1 MDPLTEILTELL
13 PYANLES
20 EKSLVDDHILESMD
34 IMTLIPDLEDAY
46 DIRIPRKEICA
57 ANLNNV
63 EAMRAMIERLKEE

>member
-34 IMTLIPDLEDAY
+34 IMTLIPELEDAY

>member
-13 PYANLES
+13 PYADLES

-34 IMTLIPDLEDAY
+34 IMTLIPELEDAY